1 MIEAKSTLDQLPANA
16 ASYYANAERSGLF
29 TRVLLGRDG
38 MGRRV
43 YQLYFD
49 GEPYGAPRALL
60 TYQEYVASVKRA
72 HAPARG
78 TPIGVSHWTEPYD
91 WSGT

>member
-1 MIEAKSTLDQLPANA
+1 VIKAKSTLDQLPADA
-16 ASYYANAERSGLF
+16 ASYYAGAEQRGGLF

-38 MGRRV
+38 MKRRV

-49 GEPYGAPRALL
+49 GEPYGAPRALR

-72 HAPARG
+72 YASARG
-78 TPIGVSHWTEPYD
+78 TPIGVSRWTEPYD
-91 WSGT
+91 WRE